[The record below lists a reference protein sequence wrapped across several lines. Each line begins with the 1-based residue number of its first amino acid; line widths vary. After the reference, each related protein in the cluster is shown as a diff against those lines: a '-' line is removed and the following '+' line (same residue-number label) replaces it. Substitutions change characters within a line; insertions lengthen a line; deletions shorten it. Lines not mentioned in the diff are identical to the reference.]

1 MKSFITVF
9 TLFCLIQFC
18 LAQTTSKPSIERF
31 SVVNNDYRD
40 EGFRGALMLNNQ
52 MVIWIYA
59 SNEDRITLDND
70 DVSTSGKEKFRD
82 IIKYYGKDLKIQ
94 LMDAEQKDKVIN
106 ASTITG
112 SILKMSDDFK
122 MNLIKPDALE
132 YQIIYHNQIEN
143 ANVSWQSLR
152 SLSKDSVGYVLFPS
166 TTMVNEST
174 GLVATIRLRYR
185 ADKRIISEI
194 ELVKNE
200 LKPHKV
206 LELNY
211 AQGDQ
216 SYDRTLL
223 SKEKYYSRA
232 DSIFEI
238 QKMSGKP
245 IKDEAT
251 TYENSSKFLWFF
263 GRIDKELPDSCLRF
277 SLQENNKAWITREG
291 ITGHSLLLDNLKAG
305 NSYTLKVWYALQPE
319 NAVTYQLKMAPFW
332 YQRGRYQLL
341 LGFLT
346 PGLIV
351 LVIYLLVKRRER
363 KSALKLQ
370 QARHAFASVRSQL
383 NPHFIFNA
391 LSSIQALINANHI
404 TRAND
409 YLSRFSNLL
418 RTSLQPDY
426 QGMVPLSVEI
436 ELLQQYIELEQLRL
450 PFSFRLHIDPSIDT
464 HAIEIPGMLLQPI
477 AENAIKH
484 GLPGADIPEL
494 IGEIKQQNSDLVIQ
508 LKNNGFSVKDNYKKG
523 MGLQLIEE
531 KIEILNKC
539 FPGTK
544 GAFKLTADSDI
555 TIASITLHQWMK

>member
-1 MKSFITVF
+1 MKSFITFF
-9 TLFCLIQFC
+9 TLFCLVHIC
-18 LAQTTSKPSIERF
+18 MAQTSSQPSIERF
-31 SVVNNDYRD
+31 SIISNDYRE

-59 SNEDRITLDND
+59 SNEDRIDLKND
-70 DVSTSGKEKFRD
+70 DISTPGKEKFRD
-82 IIKYYGKDLKIQ
+82 VIRFYGNDIKIL
-94 LMDAEQKDKVIN
+94 LMDNSQQGKFLRAD
-106 ASTITG
+106 TITG
-112 SILKMSDDFK
+112 RILQMSDFFK
-122 MNLIKPDALE
+122 MNLLKPEALE
-132 YQIIYHNQIEN
+132 YQIIYNNPIEN
-143 ANVSWQSLR
+143 ANGNWQSLA
-152 SLSKDSVGYVLFPS
+152 SLSKDSVGYVLFPFR
-166 TTMVNEST
+166 TKVNDGT
-174 GLVATIRLRYR
+174 GLMATIRLRYR
-185 ADKRIISEI
+185 ANKKIINEI

-211 AQGDQ
+211 AHGDQ

-223 SKEKYYSRA
+223 SKDKYYSRA

-245 IKDEAT
+245 IKDEAI
-251 TYENSSKFLWFF
+251 TYENSSKLLWFF

-319 NAVTYQLKMAPFW
+319 NAVTYQLKIAPFW
-332 YQRGRYQLL
+332 YQRGRYMLL

-346 PGLIV
+346 AGLIG
-351 LVIYLLVKRRER
+351 LFIYLLVKRRER

-404 TRAND
+404 TKAND

-450 PFSFRLHIDPSIDT
+450 PFRFQLQTDPSIDT

-484 GLPGADIPEL
+484 GLPGADKPEL
-494 IGEIKQQNSDLVIQ
+494 IGELKQQNTDLVIQ
-508 LKNNGFSVKDNYKKG
+508 LKNNGYSVKHNYKNG

-531 KIEILNKC
+531 KIEIMNKC
-539 FPGTK
+539 YPGTK
-544 GAFKLTADSDI
+544 GTFKLTSVDGI